1 MLINYD
7 RNFKFIPF
15 EEEIYLNQEEYYSSI
30 AEYHN
35 NDNANVFIRFILKTI
50 DSSINK
56 LISNNDLVLND
67 NFIFQ

>member
-7 RNFKFIPF
+7 RNFKFISF
-15 EEEIYLNQEEYYSSI
+15 EEEMHLNQEEYYSSI
-30 AEYHN
+30 AECQN